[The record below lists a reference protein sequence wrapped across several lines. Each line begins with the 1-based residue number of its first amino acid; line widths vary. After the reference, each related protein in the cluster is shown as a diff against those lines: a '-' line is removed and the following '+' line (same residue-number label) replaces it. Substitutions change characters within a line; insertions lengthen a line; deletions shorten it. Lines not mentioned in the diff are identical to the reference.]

1 MDFIK
6 NNFYFEKDKNGN
18 LIPHKF
24 RFNQSVFDKIYKAD
38 DNTSYITIKENENDN
53 NDIKI
58 YVSNRSKKDNIKK
71 IVNNYMKILSLFH
84 YNYILSR
91 DYNNIPE
98 NKIKNAI
105 TDDAKDRGFGEEN
118 PKSQKNYLHQYKNKR
133 LISLISNTKSFDKK
147 SFILAS
153 ETFKYSVRNADNTDN
168 EGNAVYVYTNIIET
182 YKIDVSNISD
192 NYLENIVKT
201 ICYQVDNRDVI
212 MNEDVGGGSSGS
224 SVGGSSKIRDKNG
237 DAHDNQ
243 VSILHKANQCIS
255 YDFATNYTANLIMVG
270 IIYYMGLYNNK
281 IF

>member
-1 MDFIK
+1 
-6 NNFYFEKDKNGN
+6 
-18 LIPHKF
+18 
-24 RFNQSVFDKIYKAD
+24 
-38 DNTSYITIKENENDN
+38 
-53 NDIKI
+53 
-58 YVSNRSKKDNIKK
+58 
-71 IVNNYMKILSLFH
+71 MKILSLFH

-91 DYNNIPE
+91 HYKDIPVNE
-98 NKIKNAI
+98 IKNAI
-105 TDDAKDRGFGEEN
+105 TEDAKDRGFGESRE
-118 PKSQKNYLHQYKNKR
+118 NYLHQYKNKR

-212 MNEDVGGGSSGS
+212 MNEDVGGGSSS
-224 SVGGSSKIRDKNG
+224 GGGGSKIRDKNG

-243 VSILHKANQCIS
+243 VNILHKANQCIS